1 LLKQIQLVWV
11 SLFTT
16 YITMETTNNEK
27 GKHNEIK
34 DL

>member
-1 LLKQIQLVWV
+1 
-11 SLFTT
+11 LFTT
-16 YITMETTNNEK
+16 YITMETTNNKK